1 MINRQFYIYK
11 FESKFLDQNK
21 YNINL
26 SFKQAKDGD
35 QIIAVSDSQMLR
47 SIRDIQQRYIDR
59 YKLELL
65 FKKRDDIK
73 KLPSSKTNASLIR
86 EINKQINMMMFV
98 PEYVSVI
105 ITRPSHYK
113 KLFYNGLTIN
123 GKKYIRFSCSASQAR
138 VNTIIMVQQDI

>member
-35 QIIAVSDSQMLR
+35 QIKAVSDSQMLR

-105 ITRPSHYK
+105 ITR
-113 KLFYNGLTIN
+113 
-123 GKKYIRFSCSASQAR
+123 AS
-138 VNTIIMVQQDI
+138 D